1 MRCFIGSSLRVA
13 QLEDFARRRGK
24 DTVAALDEALAEYLE
39 WEQQDYVEAVNGIRE
54 GLDDVKAGRTQP
66 ASVFRMS
73 IPAAARSPE
82 RWSYWNRGARH
93 PERRDRA

>member
-1 MRCFIGSSLRVA
+1 MDLPVSAERLA

-39 WEQQDYVEAVNGIRE
+39 WEQQDYVEAVEGIRE

-66 ASVFRMS
+66 ANMFLDEF
-73 IPAAARSPE
+73 ARKHGLP
-82 RWSYWNRGARH
+82 R
-93 PERRDRA
+93 